1 LTGCSRPLESYSLAK
16 NGSGQYRFE
25 RSGASDLMAP
35 LFQREEDASYR
46 FIGRNCLHFFLP
58 GMKSPI
64 PGEVK
69 DAFLK
74 NNIYILLSYWLKGL
88 TEIQQ
93 FYTTLTR
100 DYGLDAPHNISSV
113 LGITLTEAEMLGLS
127 TSTRANTIVKMI
139 ENFFTISAI
148 LRRPNVTY
156 LEVFE
161 SVSPQKACC
170 TQAILEN
177 VLQSVS
183 KRNEAAVFFEKLY
196 LKILNNWN
204 R

>member
-1 LTGCSRPLESYSLAK
+1 
-16 NGSGQYRFE
+16 
-25 RSGASDLMAP
+25 
-35 LFQREEDASYR
+35 
-46 FIGRNCLHFFLP
+46 
-58 GMKSPI
+58 
-64 PGEVK
+64 
-69 DAFLK
+69 
-74 NNIYILLSYWLKGL
+74 
-88 TEIQQ
+88 
-93 FYTTLTR
+93 
-100 DYGLDAPHNISSV
+100 V